1 MKHLIPRFRPPASL
15 RRRLCAVSLGFLA
28 GASFAFDPVPPD
40 QVPGEGVA
48 GRVVVDDGDPAVA
61 ITSGAEP
68 SHAAPPPENSPTHG
82 GTTLVYNG
90 WNQVGDGQT
99 TLTVSP
105 ELPPGRYAVW
115 VRFLRLARVYH
126 GNADRAE
133 VVVHAEPGD
142 RRYACSPR
150 QGGQWVLLGVHPL
163 TGKGAAL
170 SMTNADMKGV
180 AGFDAAVF
188 VPVRAPQPR
197 RPPRRLP
204 PEGSGFATV
213 VRRAADIAIGPTDTV
228 PRDTVVASR
237 LRARDFKA
245 RLAWDTLIRDADRT
259 RLWGDNLATS
269 SHTLTS
275 DADRIAAMAA
285 AWAGA
290 AEIDGPGMRGNPR
303 LLADTLAALD
313 TFLTHR
319 WAPQTKW
326 DVNWW
331 DFEIGVPGGVMA
343 ALCVL
348 QGEVP
353 PALCDKAFASMA
365 RFTEDPW
372 KMYDK
377 GFNTTG
383 ANRVWMVRNHIRRAA
398 LAGDTAGLERC
409 RDGLTDVFAYVDE
422 DPARMPKSR
431 DGWWRDGSFVQHG
444 HLPYVGAYGVLLI
457 PGLVE
462 CMALLE
468 GTPWAV
474 TTPKRANLAE
484 WVDLHLLPV
493 AYEGEVFPRTTGRTQ
508 GSSGVETAHEWL
520 AIALAETMPLLPRG
534 QAAGVAARL
543 KRWMRLRTLDESL
556 NRADFAQFMRL
567 HALRHNPRIQPAGPY
582 AASRF
587 HAAVDLAAHHRPGW
601 AATVSMSSTRTSSH
615 EALWGAN
622 RRGWNQGEGVL
633 QVWAGD
639 PLRYRHGYW
648 ALVDPYRLPGTTVNT
663 WDLPDHDGGGFSPGR
678 PSRQAFVGGVSLDD
692 TATVAAMRVGRDW
705 SSLEARKS
713 WFFLPQGIVCLGSG
727 IAAQEKRPC
736 ETIVESALLADASWP
751 LTVDGRHIAAG
762 AWRADLSNVRSL
774 HLGGAKP
781 EHGIGWWFPKPQ
793 ADLAGERSH
802 RKGAW
807 CTVHK
812 GDSET
817 PIEHDWLTLTVHHG
831 AAPGNAEYQYAV
843 FPGVTAEALAR
854 FAAQPSIAVPAC
866 TPAAHGIVDRA
877 NGISGAVLWEAGAR
891 AGPVAADQ
899 PCVVLLQATA
909 GEWSVAVADPTQALE
924 QLVLTLDIAA
934 GAVRHADPGITV
946 TPGRPLA
953 VVVDLKHSLGN
964 ARTVRFARP

>member
-1 MKHLIPRFRPPASL
+1 MKHPIPRFRPPASR

-28 GASFAFDPVPPD
+28 GAAFAFDPVPPD
-40 QVPGEGVA
+40 QVPGEGMA
-48 GRVVVDDGDPAVA
+48 GRVVVDDDDPAVA
-61 ITSGAEP
+61 ITSNAKP
-68 SHAAPPPENSPTHG
+68 SRAAPPPENSPTHG
-82 GTTLVYNG
+82 QTTLTYNG

-105 ELPPGRYAVW
+105 ALPPGRYAVW

-126 GNADRAE
+126 GNADRA
-133 VVVHAEPGD
+133 VVIVHSSAGE
-142 RRYACSPR
+142 RRYVCSPR
-150 QGGQWVLLGVHPL
+150 QGGQWVLLGVHELP
-163 TGKGAAL
+163 GRGVAI

-180 AGFDAAVF
+180 ASFDAAVF
-188 VPVRAPQPR
+188 VPVRAPLPA

-204 PEGSGFATV
+204 PGGGGFADV
-213 VRRAADIAIGPTDTV
+213 IRRAADVAIGPTDAA
-228 PRDTVVASR
+228 PRDAVVAER
-237 LRARDFKA
+237 LRAHDFRA

-269 SHTLTS
+269 SPTLTS

-319 WAPQTKW
+319 WTPQTKW

-331 DFEIGVPGGVMA
+331 DFEIGVPRGVMA

-348 QGEVP
+348 QGEAP
-353 PALCDKAFASMA
+353 PALRDKAFASMA

-372 KMYDK
+372 KMYNK
-377 GFNTTG
+377 GFDTTG
-383 ANRVWMVRNHIRRAA
+383 ANRVWMVENHIRRAA
-398 LAGDTAGLERC
+398 LAGDAAGLERC

-422 DPARMPKSR
+422 DPARLPKSR
-431 DGWWRDGSFVQHG
+431 DGWWRDGSFVQHE

-462 CMALLE
+462 CVTLLE
-468 GTPWAV
+468 GTPWTV
-474 TTPKRANLAE
+474 VTPKRSNLAQ

-508 GSSGVETAHEWL
+508 GSEGVETAHEWL
-520 AIALAETMPLLPRG
+520 AIALAEMMPLLPRA
-534 QAAGVAARL
+534 QAAGVASRL
-543 KRWMRLRTLDESL
+543 KRWMQAGTLDESIS
-556 NRADFAQFMRL
+556 RAGFAQFMRL
-567 HALRHNPRIQPAGPY
+567 HALRTDPRIRPAGPCV
-582 AASRF
+582 ASRF

-601 AATVSMSSTRTSSH
+601 AATVAMSSTRTCSH

-622 RRGWNQGEGVL
+622 LRGWNQGEGVL

-663 WDLPDHDGGGFSPGR
+663 WDLPDHDGGGFSPGK
-678 PSRQAFVGGVSLDD
+678 PGRQAFVGGVSLAD

-705 SSLEARKS
+705 SSLDARKS
-713 WFFLPQGIVCLGSG
+713 WFFLPQGVLCLGSG
-727 IAAQEKRPC
+727 ITALENRPC
-736 ETIVESALLADASWP
+736 ATIVESALLAAESVA
-751 LTVDGRHIAAG
+751 LTVDGQRVAAED
-762 AWRADLSNVRSL
+762 WKADLPATRTV

-781 EHGIGWWFPKPQ
+781 GQSIGWWFPKPQ
-793 ADLAGERSH
+793 PGLAGERSR
-802 RKGAW
+802 RKGSW
-807 CTVHK
+807 RQVDK
-812 GDSET
+812 GGSEA
-817 PIEHDWLTLTVHHG
+817 PIERDWLTLTINHG

-843 FPGVTAEALAR
+843 FPGVTAGTLAR
-854 FAAQPSIAVPAC
+854 FAAQPSITVPAC
-866 TPAAHGIVDRA
+866 TPAAHGFVDRA
-877 NGISGAVLWEAGAR
+877 SGLSGAVLWEPGAC

-899 PCVVLLQATA
+899 PCVVLMQAAA

-934 GAVRHADPGITV
+934 GVPRHADPGITV
-946 TPGRPLA
+946 TPGRPLT